1 MVTFGVWEKMGK
13 SIEEFSVFD
22 SLVVA
27 LVAIL
32 LVFLVL
38 TIIILVTTSIQK
50 GMETVEA
57 KTKILPKKEN
67 RILDEDPDAA
77 LTRHSFVPPVISARC
92 RSIIMMKRKKIIK
105 WLSWKNN
112 S

>member
-1 MVTFGVWEKMGK
+1 MIYGIWKDVENFGV
-13 SIEEFSVFD
+13 VD

-38 TIIILVTTSIQK
+38 TIIILVTTAIQK

-57 KTKILPKKEN
+57 RTKILPRKEN
-67 RILDEDPDAA
+67 QILDDDPDAA
-77 LTRHSFVPPVISARC
+77 VAALVAVIDFHKETGKDAEIV
-92 RSIIMMKRKKIIK
+92 SIKKMED
-105 WLSWKNN
+105 
-112 S
+112 

>member
-1 MVTFGVWEKMGK
+1 MTVFGIWGDVSNFG
-13 SIEEFSVFD
+13 IVD
-22 SLVVA
+22 ALVVA

-38 TIIILVTTSIQK
+38 TIIILVTTGIQK

-67 RILDEDPDAA
+67 QILDEDEDAVAAA
-77 LTRHSFVPPVISARC
+77 LVAVIDFHRETGKDAEII
-92 RSIIMMKRKKIIK
+92 SIKKVEE
-105 WLSWKNN
+105 
-112 S
+112 

>member
-1 MVTFGVWEKMGK
+1 MLFGVWGDVTN
-13 SIEEFSVFD
+13 FSVVD

-38 TIIILVTTSIQK
+38 TIIILVTTGIQK

-67 RILDEDPDAA
+67 QILEEDEDTIAAA
-77 LTRHSFVPPVISARC
+77 LAAVIDFHRETGKDAEII
-92 RSIIMMKRKKIIK
+92 SIKRIED
-105 WLSWKNN
+105 
-112 S
+112 

>member
-1 MVTFGVWEKMGK
+1 MLVFGVWGNVEDF
-13 SIEEFSVFD
+13 SIAD

-38 TIIILVTTSIQK
+38 TIIIFVTTGIQK
-50 GMETVEA
+50 GMEAVEA

-67 RILDEDPDAA
+67 QILDEDPDAA
-77 LTRHSFVPPVISARC
+77 VAALVAVIDFHRETGKDAEII
-92 RSIIMMKRKKIIK
+92 SIKQMED
-105 WLSWKNN
+105 
-112 S
+112 

>member
-1 MVTFGVWEKMGK
+1 MIYGIWKDVEN
-13 SIEEFSVFD
+13 FSVVD

-38 TIIILVTTSIQK
+38 TIIILVTTAIQK

-57 KTKILPKKEN
+57 RTKILPRKEN
-67 RILDEDPDAA
+67 QILDDDPDAA
-77 LTRHSFVPPVISARC
+77 VAALVAVIDFHKETGKDAEIV
-92 RSIIMMKRKKIIK
+92 SIKKMED
-105 WLSWKNN
+105 
-112 S
+112 

>member
-1 MVTFGVWEKMGK
+1 MLIFGIWGDVSG
-13 SIEEFSVFD
+13 FTVVD

-38 TIIILVTTSIQK
+38 TIIILVTTGIQK
-50 GMETVEA
+50 GMEAVEA

-67 RILDEDPDAA
+67 EILDEDPDATVAA
-77 LTRHSFVPPVISARC
+77 LVAVIDFHKETGKDAEII
-92 RSIIMMKRKKIIK
+92 SIKKVED
-105 WLSWKNN
+105 
-112 S
+112 

>member
-1 MVTFGVWEKMGK
+1 MMIFGVWGDVTD
-13 SIEEFSVFD
+13 FSVAD
-22 SLVVA
+22 ALVVA

-38 TIIILVTTSIQK
+38 TIIILVTSAIQK

-67 RILDEDPDAA
+67 QILDEDEDAA
-77 LTRHSFVPPVISARC
+77 VAALVAVIDFHKETGKNAEIM
-92 RSIIMMKRKKIIK
+92 SIKK
-105 WLSWKNN
+105 LED
-112 S
+112 

>member
-1 MVTFGVWEKMGK
+1 MVFDNLWERMGN
-13 SIEEFSVFD
+13 SMEDFSVTD

-38 TIIILVTTSIQK
+38 TIIILVTTGIQK

-67 RILDEDPDAA
+67 KILDEDPDAVAAA
-77 LTRHSFVPPVISARC
+77 LVAVIDFHKETGKDAEII
-92 RSIIMMKRKKIIK
+92 SITK
-105 WLSWKNN
+105 LED
-112 S
+112 

>member
-1 MVTFGVWEKMGK
+1 MMIFGVWGDV
-13 SIEEFSVFD
+13 SNFSVAD

-38 TIIILVTTSIQK
+38 TIIILVTTGIQK

-67 RILDEDPDAA
+67 QILDEDPDAA
-77 LTRHSFVPPVISARC
+77 VAALVAVIDFHKETGKNAEIM
-92 RSIIMMKRKKIIK
+92 SIKK
-105 WLSWKNN
+105 LED
-112 S
+112 